1 MAINTQ
7 LNTATVPIPVFTT
20 TVTLSSANI
29 QSMHTTGILLIAA
42 QGAHTCIMV
51 HDVFNEYIFNTT
63 TYINGDPP
71 QLQYGSTG
79 ADSNVHPILAYTSNF
94 FTEPESIFYITNGA
108 DGGGISL
115 NTTTGV
121 INTGVY
127 ISNYT
132 AAYSGGNSTAKITLV
147 YSVITTTS

>member
-1 MAINTQ
+1 MANNTQ
-7 LNTATVPIPVFTT
+7 LDTSRVPISTSVV

-63 TYINGDPP
+63 TYVNGDPP

-79 ADSNVHPILAYTSNF
+79 ADSNAHPLLSYTNNF
-94 FTEPESIFYITNGA
+94 FTNPASTFLMTNGSE
-108 DGGGISL
+108 GGGISVG
-115 NTTTGV
+115 TTSGV

-127 ISNYT
+127 ISNFT

>member
-7 LNTATVPIPVFTT
+7 LNTATVPNAVFTT

-29 QSMHTTGILLIAA
+29 QAMNTAGILLIAA
-42 QGAHTCIMV
+42 QGANTCIMI

-63 TYINGDPP
+63 GYADGDPP
-71 QLQYGSTG
+71 QLQYGNTG
-79 ADSNVHPILAYTSNF
+79 ADSNATPIFSYLSNI
-94 FTEPESIFYITNGA
+94 FTGSSSSFYGTNGS
-108 DGGGISL
+108 DGGGVSPL
-115 NTTTGV
+115 AASGA

-127 ISNYT
+127 ISNFT
-132 AAYSGGNSTAKITLV
+132 APYSGGNSTAKITLT